1 MRLRSYFLIVTGA
14 LIFMLASGCAAQSSG
29 PGPSSKAT
37 ATPATTESFAI
48 TMAEGQVVPDQQA
61 NLSFAHPGIVETV
74 SVKEG
79 EPVQEGQVIAR
90 LKGKT
95 SAEAAITQAELQ
107 VLSSQQALDDLIEK
121 ARLGSTDADLKLAEA
136 RIELKS
142 AQDDRQ
148 SLDYQQVTQ
157 NNLDLLR
164 ANYIIAQDA
173 FKTAADDY
181 ENVKDRADNDLIKA
195 NALSKLS
202 AARLARDN
210 ALYNLNK
217 ALERPEPNK
226 VAEADARVA
235 KAKAVMD
242 DAQSTYDKLK
252 NGPDPEKLALA
263 QATLN
268 SAQAQLEAA
277 RTALSDLELKAPF
290 TGTLVS
296 SDLEVGQAVGSQTV
310 ILMGDISHWKIETTD
325 LTEQDVTGLHTGIP
339 VTVTFDAI
347 PDLKLAG
354 KIDRIKPLGE
364 NKQGD
369 ITYTVYILLDQ
380 QDPRLLWNMK
390 AFVTLEVLKVTFEGR

>member
-1 MRLRSYFLIVTGA
+1 
-14 LIFMLASGCAAQSSG
+14 
-29 PGPSSKAT
+29 
-37 ATPATTESFAI
+37 
-48 TMAEGQVVPDQQA
+48 
-61 NLSFAHPGIVETV
+61 V

-157 NNLDLLR
+157 NTLDLLR

-390 AFVTLEVLKVTFEGR
+390 AFVTFEGR

>member
-1 MRLRSYFLIVTGA
+1 MRIRCYFLIVTGA
-14 LIFMLASGCAAQSSG
+14 LTFMLASGCAAKSSG
-29 PGPSSKAT
+29 PANSSKAT
-37 ATPATTESFAI
+37 ATPAAI
-48 TMAEGQVVPDQQA
+48 KSLAATMAEGQVVPDQQA
-61 NLSFAHPGIVETV
+61 YLSFAHPGIVETV

-79 EPVQEGQVIAR
+79 ELAQQGQVIAR
-90 LKGKT
+90 LKGT
-95 SAEAAITQAELQ
+95 ASAEAAVSQAELQ
-107 VLSSQQALDDLIEK
+107 VLSVQQALDDLNEK
-121 ARLGSTDADLKLAEA
+121 ARLGSTDADLKLAKA

-142 AQDDRQ
+142 AQDDRT

-157 NNLDLLR
+157 NTLDLLS

-173 FKTAADDY
+173 FKTASDDY
-181 ENVKDRADNDLIKA
+181 DQVKDRADNDLTKA
-195 NALSKLS
+195 NTLSKLS

-217 ALERPEPNK
+217 AMERPESNK

-235 KAKAVMD
+235 KAKAAMD

-263 QATLN
+263 QASLN
-268 SAQAQLEAA
+268 SAQALLEAA
-277 RTALSDLELKAPF
+277 HTALSDLELKAPF
-290 TGTLVS
+290 TGTLAS
-296 SDLEVGQAVGSQTV
+296 SDLEVGQAVSPQTE

-325 LTEQDVTGLHTGIP
+325 LTEQDVTGLHTGYP

-354 KIDRIKPLGE
+354 KIDRIKLLGE

-390 AFVTLEVLKVTFEGR
+390 AFVTFEGR